1 MIEFDVFKKDG
12 GASFQQ
18 QILSKSQL
26 GFFFVWLKTFTHE
39 SSENLYWNKK
49 IVFQSKTKVGI

>member
-26 GFFFVWLKTFTHE
+26 FFFVWLKTFTHE